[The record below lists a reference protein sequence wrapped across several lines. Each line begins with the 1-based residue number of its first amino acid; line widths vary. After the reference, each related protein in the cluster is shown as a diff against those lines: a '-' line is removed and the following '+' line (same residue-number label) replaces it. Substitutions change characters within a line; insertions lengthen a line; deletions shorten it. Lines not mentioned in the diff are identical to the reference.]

1 MVIDSTDKRI
11 LRALQQNG
19 GISNLE
25 LAEQVGLS
33 PSPCARR
40 VKALQDAGVIEKTTA
55 HLNAKKLGLDLQA
68 VVFVTLKNHMPDT
81 LSEFEFNMSATD
93 AVLEC
98 LLLTGNTAD
107 YMLRVMVKDM
117 YGFQDFILKS
127 LTVIES
133 VRDVHSS
140 FVMREVVKARGLPVS

>member
-11 LRALQQNG
+11 LRALQHDG
-19 GISNLE
+19 SISNLE
-25 LAEQVGLS
+25 LAEQIGLS

-40 VKALQDAGVIEKTTA
+40 VKALQDAGVIEKTTV

-68 VVFVTLKNHMPDT
+68 VVFVTLKNHTPDT
-81 LSEFEFNMSATD
+81 LTEFEFKMNATD

-140 FVMREVVKARGLPVS
+140 FVMREVVKARGLPV